1 MSKMT
6 SADEHGMPADTVTVS
21 EPIPGQITLGLGQ
34 FDQVPL
40 GYIVEERFM
49 SGMARAYRSPTGATR
64 NLAAVV
70 SATAPYRTRL
80 VVVRPVDPARFNGTV
95 VVEWLNVTGGT
106 DAAPDW
112 AYLNRELVRRG
123 YAYVAVSAQKGGL
136 LGGPIRVPGMMMPV
150 KKANPVRYRSLIHPG
165 DAYSFD
171 IFSQAGS
178 AVRDRSARALLGPL
192 LLRQVLAVGQS
203 QSAAFLTTY
212 VNVIDPLAK
221 IFDGA
226 LVHSRF
232 ARVAPLKGNFASSMI
247 WGSFT
252 HWLFALFGR
261 SRSLS
266 RMLPA
271 SARNGTAQSV
281 FIRSDVRIPV
291 LTFITETDLVL
302 PGLGYFAARQADAQ
316 NIRTW
321 EVAGSAH
328 ADSYLMAAME
338 GGALHSDSAPIEMLV
353 KAFEPIDSVLGQRLA
368 RPMNTAPQHHYVLM
382 AALAALRTWVADGT
396 APDSAPLLSVR
407 GTLPPTLLTDP
418 VGNATGGI
426 RSPWVDVPTGRLSGV
441 GQTGGIFAAL
451 FGVTEPFDQRRLADL
466 YPGGRADYLDKFD
479 AALGSAISNGHILVE
494 DKAQIEALAA
504 ANYSK

>member
-1 MSKMT
+1 
-6 SADEHGMPADTVTVS
+6 
-21 EPIPGQITLGLGQ
+21 LGLGQ
-34 FDQVPL
+34 FDQVL
-40 GYIVEERFM
+40 AGYLVEERFI
-49 SGMARAYRSPTGATR
+49 SGMARAYHSPTGAAR
-64 NLAAVV
+64 DLPAVV

-136 LGGPIRVPGMMMPV
+136 LGGPIRAPGMMMPV
-150 KKANPVRYRSLIHPG
+150 KKADPGRYRSLIHPG

-171 IFSQAGS
+171 IFSQAGA
-178 AVRDRSARALLGPL
+178 AVRDKSAGALLGL
-192 LLRQVLAVGQS
+192 LVPKQVLAVGQS

-221 IFDGA
+221 IFDGV
-226 LVHSRF
+226 LIHSRF

-247 WGSFT
+247 WGSLKHRLFT
-252 HWLFALFGR
+252 LLGR
-261 SRSLS
+261 SRPLS
-266 RMLPA
+266 RILPA
-271 SARNGTAQSV
+271 SVRNGAVESV
-281 FIRSDVRIPV
+281 SIRSDVRIPI

-302 PGLGYFAARQADAQ
+302 PGLGYFAARQADAPK
-316 NIRTW
+316 IRTW
-321 EVAGSAH
+321 ELAGSAH

-338 GGALHSDSAPIEMLV
+338 GGVLDSDPASISELI
-353 KAFEPIDSVLGQRLA
+353 KAFAPIDSVLGQRLA
-368 RPMNTAPQHHYVLM
+368 KPMNTAPQHHYVLM
-382 AALAALRTWVADGT
+382 AALAALRAWVVDGR
-396 APDSAPLLSVR
+396 APDSAPLLAVSA
-407 GTLPPTLLTDP
+407 TPAPTFVADP

-426 RSPWVDVPTGRLSGV
+426 RTPWVDVPTARLSGV

-466 YPGGRADYLDKFD
+466 YPGGRSDYLGKF
-479 AALGSAISNGHILVE
+479 AVALGTAISNGHILLE

-504 ANYSK
+504 ATYPG